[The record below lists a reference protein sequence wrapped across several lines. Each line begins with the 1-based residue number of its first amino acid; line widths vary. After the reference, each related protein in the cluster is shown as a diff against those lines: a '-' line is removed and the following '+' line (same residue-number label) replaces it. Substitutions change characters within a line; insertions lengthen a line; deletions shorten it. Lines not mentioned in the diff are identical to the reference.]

1 MMQENC
7 YKRLTSRGFSVECAA
22 LKRVVSSAGRA
33 SPLQGEGH
41 RFDPCTTHH
50 FLPYLSLLGST
61 FKSYGPVVQLV
72 RMPACHAGGRGFESR
87 PVRHLS
93 NAKIYLS
100 SPKNSKCPRT
110 QGFDKL
116 RKQFGRSAA
125 PSAPKG

>member
-1 MMQENC
+1 MVKVNC

-50 FLPYLSLLGST
+50 ISSVIDTYVT
-61 FKSYGPVVQLV
+61 TYGPVVQLV

-87 PVRHLS
+87 PVRHMLLAPILS
-93 NAKIYLS
+93 KVI
-100 SPKNSKCPRT
+100 
-110 QGFDKL
+110 
-116 RKQFGRSAA
+116 
-125 PSAPKG
+125 